1 MFPLLMRADLDR
13 LPCAMTALYRNVDSI
28 MIYHLLYPHYLGCAA
43 AAVPQNGELAACGGC
58 SWFLVL
64 GSWFLVPGSWFL
76 VLGSWFLV
84 LRSSFF
90 VVSRSCYLGFAST
103 LATLAAWRELLDL
116 NSNFQLELP
125 PQAASH
131 PCLSVLRSR

>member
-1 MFPLLMRADLDR
+1 
-13 LPCAMTALYRNVDSI
+13 

-84 LRSSFF
+84 LGSSFF
-90 VVSRSCYLGFAST
+90 VLRCEPLMLLGLRIHLGDLGG
-103 LATLAAWRELLDL
+103 LA
-116 NSNFQLELP
+116 
-125 PQAASH
+125 
-131 PCLSVLRSR
+131 